1 MAAGT
6 RLRVAPLRGEHELT
20 IKLKLA
26 AAFLTVL
33 LLSGLAVGF
42 AIRGLAS
49 LNNELILIVDK
60 ELQNVLH
67 VNAIKEG
74 QLQLKAAI
82 REYFV
87 ATTEA
92 ERDQIKQVGAAS
104 RKAQADGAEA
114 LEAAGLPPE
123 DASLLNEYKDLRKQ
137 IAPYNNTA
145 MELADRNDLP
155 GVARTLADPTYVA
168 LQTRRQ
174 DVLDRLI
181 RNQTGRMATLK
192 TAGEADYRQ
201 TSMTLLLLVGLGG
214 ALGSASAI
222 WIVLSIGRGL
232 RQALQLSRSVA
243 QGDLSTTVPVSGRD
257 EIAELLGANNLMVM
271 KLREVVGG
279 VTSVARQVSA
289 GSSQM
294 ASTSEELNR
303 GANQQASATEEAS
316 AAVEQ
321 MAASINQAADSAGET
336 EVMAVKAAKDARA
349 SGQAVGEAVGA
360 MRAIADRIL
369 VVQEIARQTDLN
381 AAVEAARAGEHGRGF
396 AVVASEVRKLAE
408 RSQVAATEISQLSA
422 NTVKAASGAGQM
434 LDQLVPDIERT
445 SALVTDIS
453 VSARELAAGAQQVAQ
468 AIQQLDRVT
477 QQNSS
482 ASEEVAR
489 GATDLSSQAG
499 RLEETA
505 GYFRLADRPELSP
518 APAPKFRVVSGG
530 AAEPTPRK
538 PVRPAPAAAPSAPL
552 PSAPPPRKIVSG
564 GFDFSL
570 DESDGDL
577 DAAFKRA

>member
-1 MAAGT
+1 M
-6 RLRVAPLRGEHELT
+6 T

-92 ERDQIKQVGAAS
+92 ERDQIKQVVADS

-137 IAPYNNTA
+137 IAPFNNTA

-321 MAASINQAADSAGET
+321 MAASINQAADSAGQT

-369 VVQEIARQTDLN
+369 VVQEIARQTDLLALN

-505 GYFRLADRPELSP
+505 GYFRLADRPEP
-518 APAPKFRVVSGG
+518 PPAPKFRVVSGG
-530 AAEPTPRK
+530 AAEPAPRK
-538 PVRPAPAAAPSAPL
+538 PVRPAPAAASSAP
-552 PSAPPPRKIVSG
+552 PSSAPPPRKIVSG

>member
-1 MAAGT
+1 M
-6 RLRVAPLRGEHELT
+6 T

-26 AAFLTVL
+26 AAFLIVL
-33 LLSGLAVGF
+33 VLSGLAVGF
-42 AIRGLAS
+42 ALRALDALGAS
-49 LNNELILIVDK
+49 LEAMV
-60 ELQNVLH
+60 ETEMQNVLH
-67 VNAIKEG
+67 AEEINEG
-74 QLQLKAAI
+74 QLQLKVAL
-82 REYFV
+82 REYFYR
-87 ATTEA
+87 TDEA
-92 ERDQIKQVGAAS
+92 SKAEIKQVIMDS
-104 RKAQADGAEA
+104 RKQQVAAVEA
-114 LEAAGLPPE
+114 LTAANLGPEGEAFLTKYQ
-123 DASLLNEYKDLRKQ
+123 DMRK
-137 IAPYNNTA
+137 ILGPYNNTA
-145 MELADRNDLP
+145 IELAEKNDLA
-155 GVARTLADPTYVA
+155 GVAQVLTDPTYVRVQIERQEL
-168 LQTRRQ
+168 LQAFVQ
-174 DVLDRLI
+174 SQLDRLAAVTVAAE
-181 RNQTGRMATLK
+181 QK
-192 TAGEADYRQ
+192 SRQ
-201 TSMTLLLLVGLGG
+201 TAMTLVLLISIGG
-214 ALGSASAI
+214 VLGSGAAI

-232 RQALQLSRSVA
+232 RQALMLARNVA
-243 QGDLSTTVPVSGRD
+243 AGDLSTTATITGRD

-279 VTSVARQVSA
+279 VTSVARQVLT

-294 ASTSEELNR
+294 ASTSEQLNL

-321 MAASINQAADSAGET
+321 MAASINQAADSAGQT
-336 EVMAVKAAKDARA
+336 EVMATKAAKDARA

-369 VVQEIARQTDLN
+369 VVQEIARQTDLLALN

-408 RSQVAATEISQLSA
+408 RSQVAATEISALSA
-422 NTVKAASGAGQM
+422 NTVKAASGAGKM

-453 VSARELAAGAQQVAQ
+453 VSARELAAGAQQVAI
-468 AIQQLDRVT
+468 AIQQLDKVT
-477 QQNSS
+477 QQNTS

-518 APAPKFRVVSGG
+518 APAPKLRVVSGG
-530 AAEPTPRK
+530 AAEPAPRK
-538 PVRPAPAAAPSAPL
+538 PARPAPSPSPVASAP
-552 PSAPPPRKIVSG
+552 PASAPPPRKIVSG